1 MDPMYATMLQ
11 LSLGFIMLTTGRQLY
26 WLFTGGTASVS
37 VFVLGPLLF
46 NLPQNNELFLL
57 ALAIGV
63 IVAVLASNLG
73 RIMVAIVLFLAGSYL
88 LFILPEIM
96 GFGNEWVSW
105 FILATAGIAAVGM
118 VLTWFDFSL
127 TLLSSLTGAS
137 LIIQAVNLSGVNA
150 IIAYFGMAI
159 FGMITQLILMQ
170 YWPVSEEV

>member
-1 MDPMYATMLQ
+1 MYATMLQ
-11 LSLGFIMLTTGRQLY
+11 LSLGFIMLITGRQLY
-26 WLFTGGTASVS
+26 WLFTGGAASIS

-63 IVAVLASNLG
+63 IVAALASNLG
-73 RIMVAIVLFLAGSYL
+73 RTMVAIVLFLAGSYL
-88 LFILPEIM
+88 LFILPAIM

-105 FILATAGIAAVGM
+105 FILATAGIAAVGL

-159 FGMITQLILMQ
+159 FGMITQLVLMQ